1 MIRSDDTNGSPPR
14 ISARTPLLP
23 DFPMHA
29 PRRWTS
35 PRLKL
40 LTLTA
45 LIGSLSFAG
54 RALAHDF
61 WIIPDLFTFAAD
73 PTVHLSARAG
83 TKFPEGTAVQL
94 ARIADARIIGANGEM
109 KITDMAVDNGAL
121 RLHQRPTNSGQY
133 LVVVGL
139 TPSVTRS
146 IPLGLLRF
154 LRAEGGAAEADRIEA
169 AHTLA
174 GQDSV
179 VFHAASYA
187 STVVQVGRGGPKAF
201 TLSAGA
207 PLQFAPVSDP
217 LHLHVGDTLQITMLG
232 LGKPVAGLAIEAKPA
247 ADITTSA
254 ATLTSWLTLK
264 ADAKGVVSLPLVSAG
279 AWILRSAFVSAH
291 SGGAVN
297 EYDIARATY
306 VLSVGAK
313 H

>member
-1 MIRSDDTNGSPPR
+1 MMRCDDTNSSPPR
-14 ISARTPLLP
+14 LSARTPLLP
-23 DFPMHA
+23 DFPMQA

-35 PRLKL
+35 PRLKF

-54 RALAHDF
+54 TALAHDF

-73 PTVHLSARAG
+73 STVHLSARAG

-94 ARIADARIIGANGEM
+94 ARIADARIIGAKGEM
-109 KITDMAVDNGAL
+109 TITDMAVDNGAL
-121 RLHQRPTNSGQY
+121 RLHQRPTNAGQY

-146 IPLGLLRF
+146 IPSGLLRF

-201 TLSAGA
+201 TLAAGT

-254 ATLTSWLTLK
+254 ASLTPWLTLK

-291 SGGAVN
+291 SGGTVN